1 MKELPNTVAQ
11 QKTQQ
16 QKKASILAR
25 ESQAM
30 HTTSM
35 AKDRGMGDEDV
46 VHIHNGIPL
55 GHPKED
61 IMP

>member
-1 MKELPNTVAQ
+1 MELPNPVAQ
-11 QKTQQ
+11 PKTQ
-16 QKKASILAR
+16 QKKASILAP

-30 HTTSM
+30 DTTSM

-46 VHIHNGIPL
+46 VHVHSGIPL

>member
-1 MKELPNTVAQ
+1 MVARP
-11 QKTQQ
+11 KTQQ
-16 QKKASILAR
+16 QKEASVLAH

-46 VHIHNGIPL
+46 VHVHSGIPL